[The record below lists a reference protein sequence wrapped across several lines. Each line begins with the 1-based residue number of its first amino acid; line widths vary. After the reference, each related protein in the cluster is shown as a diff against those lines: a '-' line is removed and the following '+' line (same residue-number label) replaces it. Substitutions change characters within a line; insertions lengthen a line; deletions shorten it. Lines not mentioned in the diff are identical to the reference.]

1 MSEKYSTIQQHQ
13 PLRVPDGWNQK
24 ERSLILQIEEIFDDL
39 YRRFN
44 RLNLKDLS
52 PQLRKTIVESVEKL
66 ELTITKDENG
76 EMSLKTSKVTIN
88 PGGIHLASDGT
99 FTVASEKF
107 SINDAGEMV
116 AEGGSIGGWTIDEG
130 KLYSGEGKNHVRLS
144 TEDEKYAIWAGSETP
159 EKTEEEES
167 EGAPFRVAKDGTVF
181 LTKLYTLDEENNV
194 ATPVNLSNNVW
205 KLNSAVKTLS
215 KNDNGEVEIEL
226 YNGNGI
232 NFKSASSVDVT
243 SAYAGTNYT
252 WGQYGTSG
260 QSYRASV
267 PINIVLNNGKTATKH
282 VTVEHTVT

>member
-88 PGGIHLASDGT
+88 PEGIHLASDGT

-130 KLYSGEGKNHVRLS
+130 KLYSGEGENHVRLS

-205 KLNSAVKTLS
+205 KLNAAVKTLS
-215 KNDNGEVEIEL
+215 NNNGEIEIEL
-226 YNGNGI
+226 YNGNHI

-243 SAYAGTNYT
+243 SAYAGSNYT

-267 PINIVLNNGKTATKH
+267 PVNIVLNNGKTVEKY

>member
-181 LTKLYTLDEENNV
+181 LTKLYTLDGENNV

-205 KLNSAVKTLS
+205 KLNSAVQTLS
-215 KNDNGEVEIEL
+215 NNNGEVEIRL
-226 YNGNGI
+226 YNGKGI

-243 SAYAGTNYT
+243 SAAAGSYT
-252 WGQYGTSG
+252 WGQYGTSD
-260 QSYRASV
+260 QTYRATV
-267 PINIVLNNGKTATKH
+267 PINIVLNNGKTVVKYI
-282 VTVEHTVT
+282 TVTHTII